1 MAKQS
6 KTRSVSEQQVGVYLE
21 KAGEFLRRS
30 LGSLAEEDF
39 NAAGLLAVHAAISAN
54 DAVSGQYSQKRSATE
69 DHQKAA
75 DLLREI
81 APTGA
86 RDWNLQANRLNKIV
100 GKKNLV
106 AYEGRLMSAK
116 EATWLVDQAERFVN
130 WAKEVVGTEVQ

>member
-6 KTRSVSEQQVGVYLE
+6 KTRSVSAQQVRAYLE
-21 KAGEFLRRS
+21 KAEEFLRKSRT
-30 LGSLAEEDF
+30 SLAEEDF

-54 DAVSGQYSQKRSATE
+54 DAVTGQYGQKRSAGE

-75 DLLREI
+75 DLLRKL

-86 RDWNLQANRLNKIV
+86 REWQLQANRLNRIV

-106 AYEGRLMSAK
+106 AYEGRLIAPK
-116 EATWLVDQAERFVN
+116 EAAWLVDQAEKFVN
-130 WAKEVVGTEVQ
+130 WMREIVPI